1 MKTLLTVL
9 TFLFVS
15 CTALASHST
24 LKMFESIKSCNAFYN
39 NSTAMTLV
47 GKYNT
52 GRIKHVVTEHK
63 DCRYSYD
70 PKGDIGL
77 FYYTSN
83 ESGKPMVLRCVNLNN
98 TIIGTQ
104 CTVAKNK
111 AGDVSQRNNSA
122 RSA

>member
-1 MKTLLTVL
+1 MKILLSAL
-9 TFLFVS
+9 IGLFLS
-15 CTALASHST
+15 CTAFASHST
-24 LKMFESIKSCNAFYN
+24 LKMFESIKSCAAFYN

-63 DCRYSYD
+63 DCKYRYD

-83 ESGKPMVLRCVNLNN
+83 QTGKAMVLRCVNLNN

-111 AGDVSQRNNSA
+111 TGDVSNRNGSVQA
-122 RSA
+122 A